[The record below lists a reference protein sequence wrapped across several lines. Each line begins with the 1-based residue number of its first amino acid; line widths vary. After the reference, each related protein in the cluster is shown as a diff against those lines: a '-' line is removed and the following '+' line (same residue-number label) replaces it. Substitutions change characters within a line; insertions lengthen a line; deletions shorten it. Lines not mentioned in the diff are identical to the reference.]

1 MTPSLFPW
9 YSFVDGDWEN
19 KGIAMPIKC
28 PKCHHDNPDD
38 MTYCGK
44 CSFLLYPS
52 DEASLTKTIKTPA
65 AGLDEGKTIVG
76 KYRIIERL
84 GAGGMGV
91 VYKALDLRLE
101 RTVALK
107 FLPQELTYNTDAR
120 ERFIQEAKAASALE
134 HNNICTI
141 HEIDETEEEQVFIAM
156 ACYEGESL
164 KERIQQG
171 PIDPKQAIDI
181 AIQTAPGLAKA
192 YSQGI
197 VHRDV
202 KPSNLMI
209 TEDGV
214 VKIVDFGL
222 AKLGSQARL
231 TRTGTTMGTVAYMS
245 PEQAEGKTTNH
256 QTDIWSLGVILYKML
271 TGKLPFEGEQE
282 ASLLYSIV
290 HKTPRPMTEITPD
303 VSPELEQ
310 VVHKALEKSCEKR
323 YQFMDEL
330 IDDLK
335 SISEG
340 LEPARVREKPRKT
353 GVSWLKRAIIC
364 AGIVIAIAILTVIVL
379 NLLTGRHTVIDSI
392 AVLPLVNLS
401 GDPEQEHIVEGMTV
415 DVITQLSQIRSL
427 HIINHYSMMRYKDSQ
442 KPLPEIARELNV
454 KGIVTG
460 FVRSSDEQ
468 IRITTNLVDAE
479 TEKNLWSQDYEC
491 DLADILLLQK
501 EVARVIAEEVDAML
515 TPEEAE
521 RLASARKVNP
531 IAYEAY
537 SKGSFYQGKR
547 TEEGLRL
554 SIEYLQQAIEIDP
567 SFALSHARLAETYIL
582 LPVWGLLPPK
592 NAVPLARESAL
603 KALDLD
609 DSLAEAYTILGAI
622 KYQNDWDW
630 AGAEKNLEHAI
641 DLNPG
646 CVDAHRYYARYLSAL
661 GRHEEAIAESKLIL
675 ELDPISLD
683 TNTQFGILLYFARQY
698 DEAIEQLHEATE
710 LDPAFALAHT
720 YLFMAYIEKSMFEE
734 ALEASKKVGPYVDIG
749 ILATYSRA
757 GRLDEAQGMIQ
768 EVSRKWGV
776 FAPVAIASLYAQ
788 MGEKDEAFE
797 WLEKGFEQHDFFM
810 HQLKVEPKA
819 DPLRDDPRYKDLL
832 RRMNFP
838 EEE

>member
-1 MTPSLFPW
+1 
-9 YSFVDGDWEN
+9 
-19 KGIAMPIKC
+19 MPITC

-38 MTYCGK
+38 AAYCEK
-44 CSFLLYPS
+44 CSYLLNPS

-65 AGLDEGKTIVG
+65 AGLDGEKTIAG
-76 KYRIIERL
+76 KYRIIARL

-107 FLPQELTYNTDAR
+107 FLPQELTYDSDAR

-134 HNNICTI
+134 HNNICAI
-141 HEIDETEEEQVFIAM
+141 HEIDETDEEQVFIAM

-164 KERIQQG
+164 KEKIYQG
-171 PIDPKQAIDI
+171 TIDPKQAIDI
-181 AIQTAPGLAKA
+181 AIQTAQGLAKA
-192 YSQGI
+192 HNQGI

-256 QTDIWSLGVILYKML
+256 QTDIWSLGVVLYEML

-323 YQFMDEL
+323 YQSMDEL

-340 LEPARVREKPRKT
+340 LEPLRVKEKPRKT
-353 GVSWLKRAIIC
+353 GLFWIKRTIIY
-364 AGIVIAIAILTVIVL
+364 AGIVIVIAILTLIVL

-401 GDPEQEHIVEGMTV
+401 GDPEQEHIVDGMTV
-415 DVITQLSQIRSL
+415 EVISQLSQIRAL
-427 HIINHYSMMRYKDSQ
+427 HVINHYSMMRYKDSQ
-442 KPLPEIARELNV
+442 KSLPEIARELNV

-460 FVRSSDEQ
+460 FVRSSGEQ
-468 IRITTNLVDAE
+468 IRITTNLVDAA
-479 TEKNLWSQDYEC
+479 TERNLWSQDYER
-491 DLADILLLQK
+491 DMADILLLQK
-501 EVARVIAEEVDAML
+501 EVAKAIAEEVDAML

-521 RLASARKVNP
+521 RLASARQVNP
-531 IAYEAY
+531 KAYEAY
-537 SKGSFYQGKR
+537 SKGCFHLRKR
-547 TEEGLRL
+547 TPEGFKLGL
-554 SIEYLQQAIEIDP
+554 EYLQQAIEIDP
-567 SFALSHARLAETYIL
+567 SFALAHARLAELYL
-582 LPVWGLLPPK
+582 MLPIWGIIPSYEALPK
-592 NAVPLARESAL
+592 AKEASL

-630 AGAEKNLEHAI
+630 AGAEKNLKHAI

-683 TNTQFGILLYFARQY
+683 TNTQYGILLYFARQY
-698 DEAIEQLHEATE
+698 DEAIEQLHRATE
-710 LDPAFALAHT
+710 FDPAFALAHA
-720 YLFMAYIEKSMFEE
+720 YLYMAYIEKSMFEE
-734 ALEASKKVGPYVDIG
+734 ALEASKKAGPYIDLG
-749 ILATYSRA
+749 ILGTYARM
-757 GRLDEAQGMIQ
+757 GRMDEAQGMIQ
-768 EVSRKWGV
+768 EVSKRWGV
-776 FAPVAIASLYAQ
+776 FAPTVIAWFYAQ
-788 MGEKDEAFE
+788 MGKKDEAFE
-797 WLEKGFEQHDFFM
+797 WLERGFEQQDYFM

-819 DPLRDDPRYKDLL
+819 DPLRDDPRFKDLL